1 MLNFLLE
8 STGGGG
14 GSWIY
19 IVMLVL
25 IVGMFFFMSRS
36 QKKRDKE
43 AQDMRD
49 ALQVGDEVTTIGGI
63 VGKVVFIKDEIFDL
77 ETTKQKTRIRFLKGA
92 IRSVDVKAADIA
104 AKVIEGK
111 KEAEK
116 EAEKTAE
123 EAPEADTE
131 AKVEVAETTA
141 EAEVEEKKED

>member
-1 MLNFLLE
+1 MFNFLLE
-8 STGGGG
+8 STGGAG

-104 AKVIEGK
+104 AKVIEAK
-111 KEAEK
+111 KAETEEKATEA
-116 EAEKTAE
+116 
-123 EAPEADTE
+123 APETQE
-131 AKVEVAETTA
+131 AAPETQETT
-141 EAEVEEKKED
+141 ETKEEN

>member
-1 MLNFLLE
+1 MFNFLLE
-8 STGGGG
+8 GTAGTG
-14 GSWIY
+14 GSWVY

-36 QKKRDKE
+36 QKKKDKE

-104 AKVIEGK
+104 AKVIEAK
-111 KEAEK
+111 KAEAE
-116 EAEKTAE
+116 EKTAE
-123 EAPEADTE
+123 AATE
-131 AKVEVAETTA
+131 AENK
-141 EAEVEEKKED
+141 EEN

>member
-1 MLNFLLE
+1 MFNFLLE
-8 STGGGG
+8 GTGS

-104 AKVIEGK
+104 AKVMEAK
-111 KEAEK
+111 KETAEK
-116 EAEKTAE
+116 
-123 EAPEADTE
+123 APEAVE
-131 AKVEVAETTA
+131 AAPESVNTA
-141 EAEVEEKKED
+141 EADENKEEN